1 MFPCFFY
8 PFLGFD
14 GGLHEGCTSLFESQG
29 SEVVMEDCAIEISP
43 DNSGTLARDGLNT
56 DVASGPDGGSVAR
69 SRSPHEVFDVDD
81 DDFVTP
87 CPRVT
92 RTRSAAMNRPP
103 MDEAEVF
110 SNKRAG
116 ERAFKL
122 RSSLEKLKPSR
133 FKYIDEARKIKDLVL
148 SQEFVTKYNE

>member
-8 PFLGFD
+8 TFLGFD
-14 GGLHEGCTSLFESQG
+14 GRLHEGCTSLFESQG

-43 DNSGTLARDGLNT
+43 DNSGSLAGDGLNT
-56 DVASGPDGGSVAR
+56 VVASGPDGGSV
-69 SRSPHEVFDVDD
+69 SRPSSPRDVFDVDD

-87 CPRVT
+87 CPRAT
-92 RTRSAAMNRPP
+92 RARSAAINRPP
-103 MDEAEVF
+103 EDDVEIF

-122 RSSLEKLKPSR
+122 RCSIEKLKPPR
-133 FKYIDEARKIKDLVL
+133 FKYIEEARTIKDLVL
-148 SQEFVTKYNE
+148 SQDFVTKYHE